1 MTKMIGYIAK
11 KEMREMRQDG
21 RFQVAAGIVMTML
34 VVSLGIGWKQYVS
47 VNQQHEQ
54 ARAETREQWLTQGKK
69 NPHSAAHYG
78 VYAFKPKSPL
88 SLVDR
93 GADNYTGVAVWLE
106 AHKQNEF
113 KYKPARDANTLARFG
128 DLTASGV
135 MQLLIPLLIIL
146 MSFSAFAG
154 EREQGTLRLLLSM
167 GVPREKLAIGKA
179 LGVAGGLGTLLVP
192 AAVVG
197 SAALVLASD
206 SGAFLANLPRLGWMT
221 VSYLLYFA
229 AFIGLSLAVSAVA
242 KSARLALVCLLGFW
256 IFNGLAAPRLL
267 SDLSR
272 TVYRTPSS
280 FAFAKE
286 MDAELKKETDEAALK
301 QKVLAQYKVEKLE
314 DLPVNFQGIA
324 LQASEEHGNEVYDQL
339 YGRLWDTF
347 EAQNRMQQQGAI
359 VAPMLAIRSVSMGL
373 SGTDFAQFRDFSIA
387 AEKYRRQFI
396 EVMND
401 DITKAGKT
409 EGPHLGDEKLW
420 SKVPPFVYEAPGVG
434 VVLEQQAWSLGL
446 LALWTVSGAVA
457 AGWAATRRLRAE

>member
-1 MTKMIGYIAK
+1 MILHIAK
-11 KEMREMRQDG
+11 KEMLEMRQDG
-21 RFQVAAGIVMTML
+21 RFQIASAIVMTLL
-34 VVSLGIGWKQYVS
+34 VVSLGIGWQQYVS
-47 VNQQHEQ
+47 VNRQHEQ
-54 ARAETREQWLTQGKK
+54 AREQTREQWLTQGKK

-128 DLTASGV
+128 DLTASSV
-135 MQLLIPLLIIL
+135 LQLLIPLLIIL

-179 LGVAGGLGTLLVP
+179 VGIAGGLGMLLVP

-197 SAALVLASD
+197 SAALLLASED
-206 SGAFLANLPRLGWMT
+206 GSFVANLPRLGWMS

-229 AFIGLSLAVSAVA
+229 AFVGISLAVSALA

-256 IFNGLAAPRLL
+256 IFNGLAAPRLF

-280 FAFAKE
+280 FEFAKRME
-286 MDAELKKETDEAALK
+286 ADLKKGFDEEAFK
-301 QKVLAQYKVEKLE
+301 QKVMAQYKVAKLE
-314 DLPVNFQGIA
+314 DLPVNYSGLSLKA
-324 LQASEEHGNEVYDQL
+324 GEDHGNEVYDKL
-339 YGRLWDTF
+339 YGELWDTF
-347 EAQNRMQQQGAI
+347 ERQNLLQQQGAM
-359 VAPMLAIRSVSMGL
+359 VAPLMAIRSVSMGL
-373 SGTDFAQFRDFSIA
+373 SGTDFAQFRDFSVA
-387 AEKYRRQFI
+387 AEKYRRMFI
-396 EVMND
+396 DVMND
-401 DITKAGKT
+401 DIAHAGKT
-409 EGPHLGDEKLW
+409 EGPYMADEKLW
-420 SKVPPFVYEAPGVG
+420 SKVPAFAYEAPPVAT
-434 VVLEQQAWSLGL
+434 VLSQQTWSLAL
-446 LALWTVSGAVA
+446 LAAWAGTAALA